1 MTPAPAPQQN
11 SHPTQQNSHPDTQHS
26 HPDTQHSNA
35 STDPSNF
42 HQRPTFKTRN
52 THPCITIRRAAK
64 GGQTRHAELI
74 SRKDRQGMV
83 GAGREV
89 GSC

>member
-1 MTPAPAPQQN
+1 MTPAPAQHQ
-11 SHPTQQNSHPDTQHS
+11 HTEPTHQNSHPDTQHS
-26 HPDTQHSNA
+26 HA

-52 THPCITIRRAAK
+52 THPCITIRWAAK
-64 GGQTRHAELI
+64 GGQTRHTELI
-74 SRKDRQGMV
+74 LKTGLPGTSDLGE
-83 GAGREV
+83 GV